1 MAKRDSI
8 STLSLEAAWYQY
20 RVGLLGPGEALW
32 FSSSAMCECGNSDG
46 FNCFNS
52 DHHEWRRV
60 MSLAF
65 VEEPVRVEP
74 PAFAPCDV
82 CACVGCSEGN
92 CCEHEGI

>member
-1 MAKRDSI
+1 VIGDDMRW
-8 STLSLEAAWYQY
+8 SLEQAWQRY
-20 RVGLLGPGEALW
+20 RLGLLSPSSALW
-32 FSSSAMCECGNSDG
+32 FSSNAPCECGNSDG
-46 FNCFNS
+46 FSCFNS

-65 VEEPVRVEP
+65 VEEPHPVEP
-74 PAFAPCDV
+74 PVFDACDV